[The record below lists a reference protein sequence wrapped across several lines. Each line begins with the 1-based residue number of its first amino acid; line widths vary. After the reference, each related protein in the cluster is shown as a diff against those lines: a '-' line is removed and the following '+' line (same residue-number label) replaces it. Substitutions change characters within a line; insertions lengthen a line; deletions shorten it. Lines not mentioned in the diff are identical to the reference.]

1 MAHSQLQLAEV
12 APNVKEAVAT
22 TVKEETLRR
31 LIILQLPAAVVVA
44 ATLIMDNLEAQV
56 VAVVMLDMDIATVA
70 VMLAAKDMMAEIMAK
85 AGAEEAVA
93 VQAAMLVLRIVHNMA
108 AVVDQVQ
115 FQDRLY
121 HAVAV
126 EAAVAAHEAAVVD
139 QVVAAVARVVIHL
152 SKDKQDRATM
162 VAAVAV

>member
-1 MAHSQLQLAEV
+1 MAHSQLQLV
-12 APNVKEAVAT
+12 AAVPNVKETVAIQ
-22 TVKEETLRR
+22 VKEETLHR
-31 LIILQLPAAVVVA
+31 LTELQLLVAVVVV

-85 AGAEEAVA
+85 AGAVEAA
-93 VQAAMLVLRIVHNMA
+93 AEQAAMLALRIVHNMA

-121 HAVAV
+121 HAEAVA
-126 EAAVAAHEAAVVD
+126 AAVAAHEAAVVD
-139 QVVAAVARVVIHL
+139 QVVVAVARVVIHL
-152 SKDKQDRATM
+152 SKDKQVLPTM
-162 VAAVAV
+162 VAVVVA